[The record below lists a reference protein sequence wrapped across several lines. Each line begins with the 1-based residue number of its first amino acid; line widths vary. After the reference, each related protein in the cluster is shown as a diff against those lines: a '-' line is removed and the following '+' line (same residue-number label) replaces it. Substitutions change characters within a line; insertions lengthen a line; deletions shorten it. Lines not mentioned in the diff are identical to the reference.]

1 MSTPFFLLPKK
12 HWVFLSSI
20 FWAAFALLTGCGE
33 GLPKRADIFYTADDA
48 AVEVARGVEIL
59 YSDSAILRVRVKAPT
74 LHNYLDVENPRQEFP
89 DGIHIDFFTPGGLRI
104 NSVLTARFAVRQ
116 TDKGL
121 ITARDSVVLITADR
135 EVLETEELIWDEN
148 KEQLRT
154 DKFVKITR
162 PDEIIYGFGLEA
174 NQDFSFWKI
183 IVPKGTIKAE
193 QLDEALQQ

>member
-1 MSTPFFLLPKK
+1 MNGFCFLHSNGWALLSGLVGA
-12 HWVFLSSI
+12 VFVV
-20 FWAAFALLTGCGE
+20 LTGCSE
-33 GLPKRADIFYTADDA
+33 SLPKRADIFYTADDA

-74 LHNYLDVENPRQEFP
+74 LHNHLDPENPRQEFP

-162 PDEIIYGFGLEA
+162 PGEIIYGFGLEA

-193 QLDEALQQ
+193 PLDEALQQ

>member
-1 MSTPFFLLPKK
+1 MKQVFSSFKKNLLL
-12 HWVFLSSI
+12 VGTGGLCL
-20 FWAAFALLTGCGE
+20 FACGE
-33 GLPKRADIFYTADDA
+33 SAPKRADLFYTAADA
-48 AVEVARGVEIL
+48 AVEIAREVEIL
-59 YSDSAILRVRVKAPT
+59 YSDSAILRVRVKAPV
-74 LHNYLDVENPRQEFP
+74 LHNHLEPENPRQEFP
-89 DGIHIDFFTPGGLRI
+89 EGIYIEFFTPGLRI

-116 TDKGL
+116 PEKGL
-121 ITARDSVVLITADR
+121 ITARDSVVLTTADR

-162 PDEIIYGFGLEA
+162 PGEIIYGFGLEA
-174 NQDFSFWKI
+174 NQDFSFWRI